1 MRPLESALRRMAQDL
16 FVLEVN
22 VILKETITA
31 RPISNLAHCLL
42 DLVEQYE
49 RKLATI
55 APQLADAR
63 TRALDPALNPKSE
76 TSPATLEQQH
86 RLALQSLLEQQPN
99 ALWSRFHRLRVE
111 AHTLL
116 QLPESTQLS
125 SVDQMALT
133 RIRGCSDELKGV
145 LERLAPDES
154 PLRPAGQDNLP
165 PSSAL
170 IVLERSR
177 AQQLDQTLRQ
187 QLEPS
192 DQSLIRKLRDI
203 MFEEVVLQTRIHLDG
218 DISTRVDP
226 RLMESG
232 RANTLLML
240 HDKGVVHAVSFWSKL
255 VEIGQ
260 QLIGVLFK

>member
-1 MRPLESALRRMAQDL
+1 MRPLESAIRRMAQDL

-55 APQLADAR
+55 APQLAEAR
-63 TRALDPALNPKSE
+63 TRALGLKPESSPDDPE
-76 TSPATLEQQH
+76 HQH
-86 RLALQSLLEQQPN
+86 RMALQSLLDQQPD

-111 AHTLL
+111 AHALL
-116 QLPESTQLS
+116 RLPESTQLS

-145 LERLAPDES
+145 LERLIPDES
-154 PLRPAGQDNLP
+154 LTHPAGQDNLP
-165 PSSAL
+165 PPSAL